1 MLVSLCRLV
10 AFAWAAFVLC
20 SAGCAHK
27 PRQPRSAASGAAFH
41 PFPVLL
47 AAIAATTLIRGASS
61 HTRTTEA
68 RYAAS
73 FLSPATPR
81 PRLPALRAAQSRV
94 AVEIRPGVGGAEA
107 TLWAQE
113 LAKTFKRFCVA
124 KKCVVRE
131 ESSGNT
137 TVLRISGDDRNFTDH
152 GCSGLEERFLRE
164 AGIHQVKRVPASEK
178 AVGLAAAALTDLAQ
192 GRMHSS
198 TATVAVL
205 PTELTETRFDDILS
219 QVVIDPRDIEWK
231 TCRSSGAGGQNVNKV
246 ETAAALRHKP
256 TGIRIECQEE
266 RTQSKNKEIALERLR
281 QQLARERESDALEDA
296 QSRRRSQIKRARR
309 SERLKTYFFNTH
321 QIINDRCGCK
331 YNLNDFL
338 RCRLENVDCDHF

>member
-1 MLVSLCRLV
+1 MRLLTSAVPLLQCVAVWSLLVLRTGCGSESLRQAPC
-10 AFAWAAFVLC
+10 AAFL
-20 SAGCAHK
+20 
-27 PRQPRSAASGAAFH
+27 GALGLFE
-41 PFPVLL
+41 
-47 AAIAATTLIRGASS
+47 AAIALIGPASALSRGFQ
-61 HTRTTEA
+61 TRS
-68 RYAAS
+68 RHS
-73 FLSPATPR
+73 ILFVSRDGPFLHRRHAP
-81 PRLPALRAAQSRV
+81 LRAHNSSV
-94 AVEIRPGVGGAEA
+94 AVEVRPGVGGTEA
-107 TLWAQE
+107 SMWAQE
-113 LAKTFKRFCVA
+113 LAKTFKKFCLSRG
-124 KKCVVRE
+124 CTVRE
-131 ESSGNT
+131 ELCGTT
-137 TVLRISGDDRNFTDH
+137 TVLRITGDDSKFREN

-164 AGIHQVKRVPASEK
+164 AGIHQVKRVPTSEK
-178 AVGLAAAALTDLAQ
+178 S

-205 PTELTETRFDDILS
+205 PTELTETQFDSILS

-281 QQLARERESDALEDA
+281 LQLARERESDAREDA
-296 QSRRRSQIKRARR
+296 QSRRISQIKRAKR

-338 RCRLENVDCDHF
+338 RCRLDNVDCEHF